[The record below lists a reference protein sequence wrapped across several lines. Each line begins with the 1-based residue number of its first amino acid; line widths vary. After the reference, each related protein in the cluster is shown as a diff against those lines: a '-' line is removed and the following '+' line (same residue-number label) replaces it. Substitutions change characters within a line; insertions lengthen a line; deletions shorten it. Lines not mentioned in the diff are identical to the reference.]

1 MRTPISATLVAW
13 GNAWL
18 GGHVGLDEAVDR
30 VERAGGPQLV
40 AAAATVRGT
49 GGEQWPDLPRD
60 GAAPAAAP
68 AAGTVDVPLRA
79 FLAELRPQ
87 GLRAFRLALP
97 VPGDPLGLTGP
108 AAFNTLALDAGEA
121 AIAELAGSC
130 LGLVPA
136 PDVRGSS
143 YSGTRWTAMPAATA
157 VPDLPSLGEAERELH
172 EAMHSA
178 VAALSAVHGPAA
190 ERPVLGPAEGL
201 APGYPPRAHRVAA
214 LCTRLAA
221 VLRAAD
227 DRGLTARQIAAR
239 TAALRDLDRAVR
251 RAQIASHHAHGD

>member
-1 MRTPISATLVAW
+1 MCADSPISATLVAW

-40 AAAATVRGT
+40 A
-49 GGEQWPDLPRD
+49 
-60 GAAPAAAP
+60 PAV
-68 AAGTVDVPLRA
+68 AAGTAVTTAAGIPGPAAEVPLRA
-79 FLAELRPQ
+79 FLADLRPR

-108 AAFNTLALDAGEA
+108 AAFNSSAIDAGEA
-121 AIAELAGSC
+121 AIAELADGC
-130 LGLVPA
+130 VGLVPA

-143 YSGTRWTAMPAATA
+143 YSGVRWTAMTAATA
-157 VPDLPSLGEAERELH
+157 VPDLPSLGEAERELQ
-172 EAMHSA
+172 EAIRA
-178 VAALSAVHGPAA
+178 ATEALSAVHGPAG
-190 ERPVLGPAEGL
+190 ERPSLGLAEGL

-214 LCTRLAA
+214 LCSRLAV

-227 DRGLTARQIAAR
+227 DRGLTARQIATR
-239 TAALRDLDRAVR
+239 GQALRDLDRAVR
-251 RAQIASHHAHGD
+251 RARLACHHAHGGS